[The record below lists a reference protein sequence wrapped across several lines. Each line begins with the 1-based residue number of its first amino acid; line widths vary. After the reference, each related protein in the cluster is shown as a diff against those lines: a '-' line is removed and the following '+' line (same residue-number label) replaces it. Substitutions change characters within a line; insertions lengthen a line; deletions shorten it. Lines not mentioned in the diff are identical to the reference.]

1 MSTGSYEVPNQFLLP
16 FHDIKKQI
24 NLRVVF
30 TYNSQVKFYI
40 SDMKLPKHRRET
52 EKSVAMLSSGHGW
65 VQLLFRRALL

>member
-1 MSTGSYEVPNQFLLP
+1 MSTGSYKVPNQFLLQ

-24 NLRVVF
+24 NLRVLF

-52 EKSVAMLSSGHGW
+52 EESVAMLSSGHGW
-65 VQLLFRRALL
+65 V